1 MENSR
6 NRRKNNV
13 RVYCQ
18 LPTAYRGTGLL
29 VLFIIL
35 SIVSQTFA
43 FQAEEIGQP
52 DYAEAIKAFDEYVKK
67 RRKVDQVP
75 GLSIGFIKKDFMWA
89 RGYGYSDMENKVPAR
104 PESSIRLASITK
116 TITATAVLQLMEAGK
131 ISLDAEV
138 QAYVPY
144 FPEKKWPVTIRMLL
158 GHLAGISHY
167 KDFDREGHFKHPMNT
182 KAAIAVFQDFDLIAE
197 PGTKYNYSSYGF
209 NLLGAV
215 IEEVSGQSYGQY
227 IKAHIFNPLSMN
239 ASGMESQVDLIPN
252 RVRGYRLIN
261 GEVKNSEYV
270 DISSRFAGGGVRS
283 TVVDLLKYAR
293 GICEKK
299 LLKPETWQRLFISM
313 ATKDGKFTGYG
324 MGWGVEPLRG
334 HFKVSHGGGQPE
346 TSTYLMI
353 FPHETFA
360 IAVAANLER
369 CNLIP
374 YVQYLAE
381 LVLRQDIDGAVFV
394 VDPAEQ
400 ALYNACGEVFSHG
413 LSQYDFYN
421 RPIAEKDKDL
431 KRSFEYFN
439 RYVSKNYI
447 LKNSK
452 EARKKL
458 QSGIHP
464 AAGRAFAKV
473 GSYMAAALEKAYG
486 EKRLHSYFHTGT
498 LAFFTDYLELK
509 DEYTFRKEL
518 IKLISSWQQDWE
530 KSYPRHLHDLHIF
543 ADTDIRQLER
553 ELKNIFSAAGIYP
566 DFSRDME
573 DVAKY
578 FLRQSSLEKTTS
590 ILELSNNLYPENP
603 NTLNLMA
610 ATYIWEGNIAR
621 AEELYIK
628 AHSLVPV
635 SLERLELLASG
646 LKQAKKHQ
654 ELFGL
659 AQIAVSLFP
668 ENAKLVE
675 DIGDLAQEL
684 GKKDLAVK
692 YYQKAL
698 KLDPTQSRIKNKLK
712 QLKKKSLRASKKMG
726 QGESHFLTKE
736 L

>member
-6 NRRKNNV
+6 NCRKKNV
-13 RVYCQ
+13 RFYCQ
-18 LPTAYRGTGLL
+18 LPTAYRGIGLL
-29 VLFIIL
+29 VLFIVL

-67 RRKVDQVP
+67 RIKVDQVP

-89 RGYGYSDMENKVPAR
+89 RGYGYSDLENKVPSR
-104 PESSIRLASITK
+104 PESAFRLASITK
-116 TITATAVLQLMEAGK
+116 TITATAVLQLVEEGK

-138 QAYVPY
+138 QAYAPY
-144 FPEKKWPVTIRMLL
+144 FPEKKWPVTIRLLL

-167 KDFDREGHFKHPMNT
+167 KNFEREGHFKRPMNT
-182 KAAIAVFQDFDLIAE
+182 RESIAVFQGFDLIAE

-239 ASGMESQVDLIPN
+239 ASRMESQVDLIPN
-252 RVRGYRLIN
+252 RVRGYRLKQ

-293 GICEKK
+293 GICEKE
-299 LLKPETWQRLFISM
+299 LLKPETWQKMFTSM
-313 ATKDGKFTGYG
+313 ATKGGKFTGYG
-324 MGWGVEPLRG
+324 MGWGVNPLKG

-360 IAVAANLER
+360 IAIAANLEL
-369 CNLIP
+369 CNPIP
-374 YVQYLAE
+374 YVHYLAE
-381 LVLRQDIDGAVFV
+381 LVLGQDIDSAVFV
-394 VDPAEQ
+394 ADPAEQ
-400 ALYNACGEVFSHG
+400 ALYNACEEVFSHG
-413 LSQYDFYN
+413 LSQYDFHN
-421 RPIAEKDKDL
+421 RPITENDKDL

-447 LKNSK
+447 LKHSK
-452 EARKKL
+452 EASEKL

-464 AAGRAFAKV
+464 AAGKAFTKV
-473 GSYMAAALEKAYG
+473 GSYMAGVLEKAYG
-486 EKRLHSYFHTGT
+486 KKRLYSYFHTGP
-498 LAFFTDYLELK
+498 LAFFADYFELK
-509 DEYTFRKEL
+509 DKYTFRKEL
-518 IKLISSWQQDWE
+518 IKLISGWQQDLE
-530 KSYPRHLHDLHIF
+530 KSYPPHLHDLHIF
-543 ADTDIRQLER
+543 ADTDIIQLGQEM
-553 ELKNIFSAAGIYP
+553 KKVFSGAGIYP

-573 DVAKY
+573 DAAKY
-578 FLRQSSLEKTTS
+578 FLRQSNLKKTIST
-590 ILELSNNLYPENP
+590 LELSNNLYPDNADTVNHP
-603 NTLNLMA
+603 A
-610 ATYIWEGNIAR
+610 ADYNWEGNTAR
-621 AEELYIK
+621 AEKLYLK
-628 AHSLVPV
+628 VHSLVPV

-646 LKQAKKHQ
+646 LKQAKKYH

-659 AQIAVSLFP
+659 AQIAIKLFP
-668 ENAKLVE
+668 DNAGLHE

-698 KLDPTQSRIKNKLK
+698 KLDPTQSGIKNKLK
-712 QLKKKSLRASKKMG
+712 QLKKKSLRASKAMW
-726 QGESHFLTKE
+726 QGESHCLTKE